1 MISKPH
7 IYKVNGRWFAK
18 IKVDHCSVVLAPG
31 RETVANAWRELQGQ
45 VEAHHGIKLPSAK
58 VKRKIDW
65 KDYVID
71 QLVMCHIYTKA
82 HENNPVKAVNDLI
95 CWHVNVALDPKVSEL
110 AIKLQNEA
118 YRKAASLC
126 LDKDYPFDIDILR
139 DSTKSG
145 VMAIMAR
152 RLGEEIKKLIMP

>member
-1 MISKPH
+1 M
-7 IYKVNGRWFAK
+7 
-18 IKVDHCSVVLAPG
+18 
-31 RETVANAWRELQGQ
+31 
-45 VEAHHGIKLPSAK
+45 
-58 VKRKIDW
+58 
-65 KDYVID
+65 
-71 QLVMCHIYTKA
+71 
-82 HENNPVKAVNDLI
+82 
-95 CWHVNVALDPKVSEL
+95 SEL

-152 RLGEEIKKLIMP
+152 RLGEEIKKLIVP